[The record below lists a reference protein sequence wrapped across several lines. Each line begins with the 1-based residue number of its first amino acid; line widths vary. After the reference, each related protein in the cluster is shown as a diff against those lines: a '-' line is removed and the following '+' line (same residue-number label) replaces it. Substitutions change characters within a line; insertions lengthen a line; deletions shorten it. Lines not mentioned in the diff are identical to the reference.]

1 MYFADH
7 EAELSELVREGR
19 EAEMRQFRRLAG
31 HDATACLE
39 NPCDMQ
45 TFEKCKLDP
54 DEPALRSDAL
64 ALHRDLLRLRRE
76 DPVFAAQRA
85 DRIEA
90 AVLAAEAFLLR
101 YFGEAGDDRL
111 LLVNLGRDLEWRPM
125 AQPLAAP
132 PSGAEWRLLWSSE
145 DPRYGG
151 LGTRPLDMQNWYLPG
166 HAAFVLS
173 PQPRA
178 ES

>member
-1 MYFADH
+1 MNRRQS
-7 EAELSELVREGR
+7 EA
-19 EAEMRQFRRLAG
+19 
-31 HDATACLE
+31 C
-39 NPCDMQ
+39 
-45 TFEKCKLDP
+45 
-54 DEPALRSDAL
+54 
-64 ALHRDLLRLRRE
+64 ALHQDLLRLRRE
-76 DPVFAAQRA
+76 DRVFAAQRA
-85 DRIEA
+85 DRIEG
-90 AVLAAEAFLLR
+90 AVLAGEAFLLR

-132 PSGAEWRLLWSSE
+132 PSGGQWRLLWSSE

-166 HAAFVLS
+166 HAALVLS
-173 PQPRA
+173 REPRA